1 MAHIQKDD
9 AARHDTEQQLD
20 MDEKTA
26 TQVVTENKASS
37 EVSSGPPSDGPVPVP
52 LSWKLASVL
61 LVTLICFGS
70 KWSSGI
76 TAAMKTTMKKEL
88 KINNT
93 QFALLEASEDFMTTC
108 LILISG
114 LVTDRIGGARAIL
127 YGNAIYSVGSIL
139 VAGAAQSRSYKFMI
153 VGRIISALGDI
164 STQIAQYKVFSSWF
178 APGNGFASTLGLE
191 LGIGKIGAFA
201 GKSSSNIIA
210 KQTGNF
216 AWVFWVAVFMN
227 LFTNVM
233 TGVFY
238 WFTKVAD
245 RKYAGVNDPATGEKL
260 AEKSKKLEI
269 KKVLQMPWP
278 FWCVLLF
285 SLFETSA
292 AIVFSQNATELAEQR
307 FKTDSIAAGWY
318 SSLSQYAGFFIVPIL
333 GIFIDVCGHRIS
345 TMVFCGTGVF
355 IAMLLVTF
363 SAGKEGAAASFGV
376 FAFALSFGPT
386 SIIDSI
392 RTSMWDSNYFGTAYA
407 LKIMMN
413 NSMNIIVRV
422 ITGRIQD
429 ADNNSYDRVTIV
441 YTVLAGCSV
450 AVSCV
455 LILLSWRSVDLRHLQ
470 WGRKKRITRG
480 VLINERK
487 ARFWGEKG
495 EANKKISM
503 FCFSLLC
510 LLTVGGWVAYF
521 WGVATGNNS

>member
-1 MAHIQKDD
+1 
-9 AARHDTEQQLD
+9 
-20 MDEKTA
+20 
-26 TQVVTENKASS
+26 
-37 EVSSGPPSDGPVPVP
+37 SSGPPSDGPAPVP

-108 LILISG
+108 LILVSG

-139 VAGAAQSRSYKFMI
+139 VAGAAQTRSYKFMI
-153 VGRIISALGDI
+153 VGRIISALVQGLLLL
-164 STQIAQYKVFSSWF
+164 VR
-178 APGNGFASTLGLE
+178 PGNGFASTLGLE

-210 KQTGNF
+210 KKTGNF

-227 LFTNVM
+227 LFTNIM

-238 WFTKVAD
+238 WFTKAAD

-333 GIFIDVCGHRIS
+333 GVFIDVCGHRVS

-363 SAGKEGAAASFGV
+363 SAGKEGAAASFVYAPACGT
-376 FAFALSFGPT
+376 ATT
-386 SIIDSI
+386 SA
-392 RTSMWDSNYFGTAYA
+392 TAYA

-429 ADNNSYDRVTIV
+429 ADNNSTIE
-441 YTVLAGCSV
+441 SR
-450 AVSCV
+450 SCTPYWPAALWQSSLV
-455 LILLSWRSVDLRHLQ
+455 LILLSWRSIDLRQLQ

-480 VLINERK
+480 DLINERK

-495 EANKKISM
+495 ETNKKISM
-503 FCFSLLC
+503 LCFSLLC
-510 LLTVGGWVAYF
+510 LLTLGGWVAYF
-521 WGVATGNNS
+521 WGVATGNN